1 MTDQLACVHRD
12 GPAGMESL
20 KTEINKL
27 NSILEELEEPMRL
40 GRVTLPKISAKAK
53 AKGKAKPA

>member
-1 MTDQLACVHRD
+1 
-12 GPAGMESL
+12 MESL

-27 NSILEELEEPMRL
+27 NSILEELEAPMRL
-40 GRVTLPKISAKAK
+40 GRATLPKSSAKAK